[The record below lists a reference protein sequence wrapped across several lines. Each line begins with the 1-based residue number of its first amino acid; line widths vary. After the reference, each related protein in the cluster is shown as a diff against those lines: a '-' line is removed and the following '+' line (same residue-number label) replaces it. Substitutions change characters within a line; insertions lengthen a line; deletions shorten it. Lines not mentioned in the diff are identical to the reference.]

1 MQLADLPP
9 MQPTTRGLS
18 FLVWIAFTL
27 FTFIAP
33 SFGAFSPPGD
43 WYASLNKPSWN
54 PPAWLFGP
62 VWTALYLMMATA
74 AWLVWK
80 RSGWG
85 KAMAFYGIQLVFNAA
100 WTPIF
105 FGAHQPGW
113 ALVDIIAMWVA
124 IAVTMIAF
132 FRVSKAAGWLMVPYF
147 AWVSFAMVLNFTLW
161 RMN

>member
-1 MQLADLPP
+1 
-9 MQPTTRGLS
+9 MQPNSHDRNLLVLIGLM
-18 FLVWIAFTL
+18 VV
-27 FTFIAP
+27 TFIAP
-33 SFGAFSPPGD
+33 LFGAFSRPGD
-43 WYASLNKPSWN
+43 WYATLNKPSWN
-54 PPAWLFGP
+54 PPGWIFGP
-62 VWTALYLMMATA
+62 VWTLLYLMMATA

-85 KAMAFYGIQLVFNAA
+85 KALGLYVIQLVFNAA

-147 AWVSFAMVLNFTLW
+147 AWVSFAMVLNYTLW